1 MVIDNLYVHVCHFI
15 LGEFFI
21 EYNCFFGAM
30 RENGTEVVHTCEGGM
45 QGSPGLAELESGL
58 VRLVCLAL
66 LVSELRHL
74 GYGVEAKI
82 VPRQL

>member
-1 MVIDNLYVHVCHFI
+1 
-15 LGEFFI
+15 
-21 EYNCFFGAM
+21 
-30 RENGTEVVHTCEGGM
+30 M